1 MVGSKLKRLFGARD
15 RKPSSKH
22 REKTNGGVTAVLSPS
37 IIKKAER
44 SLGYVFKNKDLL
56 AKSLTHPSYLLNS
69 RDQIHNNQRLEFLGD
84 SVIQLVLTE
93 ALYGKFPNEREGMLT
108 SVRSCYA
115 RGDYMAGIARRLKL
129 NEYLLLKDTDRNAG
143 VADKDS
149 ALCDVFE
156 SVVGAIYLDSDWE
169 TVRELTLKY
178 YGPFSSKPAGS
189 GKVAN
194 PKGALQELV
203 QPKYGNFAL
212 KYETLSQTGQPHDRE
227 FEMAVFCNGEQ
238 LGSGKGRSKKEA
250 EEKAAIEAIAVLN
263 ARR

>member
-15 RKPSSKH
+15 SEPSKRRK
-22 REKTNGGVTAVLSPS
+22 KTNGGGTVLLPPS

-44 SLGYVFKNKDLL
+44 SLGYVFKNKELL

-69 RDQIHNNQRLEFLGD
+69 RDQIQNNQRLEFLGD
-84 SVIQLVLTE
+84 SVIQLALTE
-93 ALYGKFPNEREGMLT
+93 ALYEKFPNEREGMLT
-108 SVRSCYA
+108 SVRSGYA

-129 NEYLLLKDTDRNAG
+129 NQYLLLKEKDRNAG

-156 SVVGAIYLDSDWE
+156 SVVGAIYLDSDWA
-169 TVRELTLKY
+169 TARELTLKY
-178 YGPFSSKPAGS
+178 YGPLSSKPAGS

-227 FEMAVFCNGEQ
+227 FEIAVFCNDEQ
-238 LGSGKGRSKKEA
+238 LGTGKGRSKKEA
-250 EEKAAIEAIAVLN
+250 EEKAAAVAITVLKS
-263 ARR
+263 RE

>member
-1 MVGSKLKRLFGARD
+1 MVGSKLKRLFGAPD
-15 RKPSSKH
+15 SKPLK
-22 REKTNGGVTAVLSPS
+22 RQEKTNGGGTAVLPPS

-44 SLGYVFKNKDLL
+44 SLGYVFKNKELL

-84 SVIQLVLTE
+84 SVIQLALTE
-93 ALYGKFPNEREGMLT
+93 ALYEKFPNEREGMLT
-108 SVRSCYA
+108 SVRSGYA

-129 NEYLLLKDTDRNAG
+129 NQYLLLKERDRSAG
-143 VADKDS
+143 VGDKDS

-169 TVRELTLKY
+169 TARELTLKY
-178 YGPFSSKPAGS
+178 YGPLSSKPAGS

-203 QPKYGNFAL
+203 QPKHGNFAL
-212 KYETLSQTGQPHDRE
+212 KYETLSQTGQPHDLE
-227 FEMAVFCNGEQ
+227 FEIAVFCNGEQ
-238 LGSGKGRSKKEA
+238 LGTGKGRSKKEA
-250 EEKAAIEAIAVLN
+250 EEKAAIEAITVLKS
-263 ARR
+263 RE

>member
-1 MVGSKLKRLFGARD
+1 MVGSKLKRLFGSRGS
-15 RKPSSKH
+15 KPSKLH
-22 REKTNGGVTAVLSPS
+22 GKTRSDESAALSSAV
-37 IIKKAER
+37 IRKVER

-56 AKSLTHPSYLLNS
+56 VKSLTHPSYLLNS

-84 SVIQLVLTE
+84 SVIQLALTE
-93 ALYGKFPNEREGMLT
+93 ALYEKFPEEREGMLT
-108 SVRSCYA
+108 SVRSGYA

-129 NEYLLLKDTDRNAG
+129 NQFLLLKEKDRNAG
-143 VADKDS
+143 VADQDS

-169 TVRELTLKY
+169 TARELTLKY
-178 YGPFSSKPAGS
+178 YGPLSSKPAGT

-203 QPKYGNFAL
+203 QPEYGNFAL

-227 FEMAVFCNGEQ
+227 FEIAVFCNGEQ

-250 EEKAAIEAIAVLN
+250 EEKAAIEAIAVLK
-263 ARR
+263 AKK